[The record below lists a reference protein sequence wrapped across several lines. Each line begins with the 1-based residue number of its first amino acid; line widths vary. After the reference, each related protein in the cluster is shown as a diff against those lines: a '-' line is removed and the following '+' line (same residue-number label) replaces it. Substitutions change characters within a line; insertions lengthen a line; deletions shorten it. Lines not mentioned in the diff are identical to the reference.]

1 MFKKQ
6 KMHSLST
13 ECTKSIC
20 RLRSRLYTFLKL
32 HLYLSLQFGDYR
44 EFGHQRD
51 RINSTQVTYF
61 TKRGNLS
68 THKRHSVSLSALLI
82 NSNSDSCGKTQL
94 SSCIDLL

>member
-32 HLYLSLQFGDYR
+32 HLYLSLQFGVYR

-68 THKRHSVSLSALLI
+68 THKRHSVSLSALSLWC
-82 NSNSDSCGKTQL
+82 DQKHC
-94 SSCIDLL
+94 

>member
-68 THKRHSVSLSALLI
+68 THKRHSVSLSALSLWC
-82 NSNSDSCGKTQL
+82 DQKHC
-94 SSCIDLL
+94 

>member
-6 KMHSLST
+6 KMHSLSA

-68 THKRHSVSLSALLI
+68 THKRHSVSLSALSLWC
-82 NSNSDSCGKTQL
+82 DQKHC
-94 SSCIDLL
+94 

>member
-51 RINSTQVTYF
+51 RINSIQVTYF

-68 THKRHSVSLSALLI
+68 THKRHSVSLSALSLWC
-82 NSNSDSCGKTQL
+82 DQKHC
-94 SSCIDLL
+94 